1 MFGRATAFLL
11 SVVIA
16 VACVR
21 PAPNSPVAQFLDD
34 PQQLVARVA
43 ALRALEN
50 RRPARLVF
58 HDEQEFFAALR
69 AQADPSERPRSN
81 PDTAGF
87 YRAFNLPTLRPGDET
102 SVDELQR
109 EQLVAFYDQHAHTI
123 RIRRQ
128 QLDQD
133 SDAEALSVVAHEV
146 GHSLQF
152 QHFPIPDLDQIAEL
166 DRWLATM
173 ALVEGDAMLAMLA
186 YVADTQHVPLKR
198 VLVQVKRRVE
208 AHDFREAI
216 RASGTSPKLFQLS
229 PIVRERV
236 LFPYFAGTTFV
247 GAIHRAGGFALVN
260 RVYRSPPTTTEQVLH
275 PDRYLAGEPPALIPI
290 PSPLPACTSV
300 GSGRMGELQTRVL
313 LEQCLPRAQ
322 ARNAAAGWGGDAFR
336 LLRTAGGK
344 LALLWSTA
352 WDTEADATEFER
364 ALRATAHCGGAAP
377 SASKRLGI
385 DDSVVVRD
393 RDRVVYAQGL
403 PKDLGVGVGRR
414 LLAQSLSRPRAVP
427 PLGPVGIPPV
437 KPVRR
442 VRPPLIAGR
451 TYTHE
456 RAGITLPILPGFV
469 GRIQAG
475 VFVMVRRSRLPATG
489 TALVSELLVTPAGLE
504 QLFGQFASG
513 FAQASAGE
521 DELEY
526 EATAEYPTPL
536 GRAVARSW
544 SLSDSD
550 GMLRVVVL
558 PVCSKTG
565 SLVFSQLWWDELG
578 RTQLEEWLRQL
589 QPIRAGPPPIC
600 AELDP

>member
-1 MFGRATAFLL
+1 MRVFYLVRVRVVDNGPLFL
-11 SVVIA
+11 IA
-16 VACVR
+16 VI
-21 PAPNSPVAQFLDD
+21 PV
-34 PQQLVARVA
+34 V
-43 ALRALEN
+43 
-50 RRPARLVF
+50 
-58 HDEQEFFAALR
+58 
-69 AQADPSERPRSN
+69 
-81 PDTAGF
+81 
-87 YRAFNLPTLRPGDET
+87 PGDLT
-102 SVDELQR
+102 QVL
-109 EQLVAFYDQHAHTI
+109 AFYD
-123 RIRRQ
+123 
-128 QLDQD
+128 
-133 SDAEALSVVAHEV
+133 
-146 GHSLQF
+146 
-152 QHFPIPDLDQIAEL
+152 
-166 DRWLATM
+166 
-173 ALVEGDAMLAMLA
+173 
-186 YVADTQHVPLKR
+186 YVYGMR
-198 VLVQVKRRVE
+198 
-208 AHDFREAI
+208 
-216 RASGTSPKLFQLS
+216 SG
-229 PIVRERV
+229 I
-236 LFPYFAGTTFV
+236 
-247 GAIHRAGGFALVN
+247 
-260 RVYRSPPTTTEQVLH
+260 
-275 PDRYLAGEPPALIPI
+275 
-290 PSPLPACTSV
+290 
-300 GSGRMGELQTRVL
+300 
-313 LEQCLPRAQ
+313 
-322 ARNAAAGWGGDAFR
+322 
-336 LLRTAGGK
+336 TA
-344 LALLWSTA
+344 
-352 WDTEADATEFER
+352 
-364 ALRATAHCGGAAP
+364 
-377 SASKRLGI
+377 
-385 DDSVVVRD
+385 
-393 RDRVVYAQGL
+393 
-403 PKDLGVGVGRR
+403 
-414 LLAQSLSRPRAVP
+414 SRPRAVP